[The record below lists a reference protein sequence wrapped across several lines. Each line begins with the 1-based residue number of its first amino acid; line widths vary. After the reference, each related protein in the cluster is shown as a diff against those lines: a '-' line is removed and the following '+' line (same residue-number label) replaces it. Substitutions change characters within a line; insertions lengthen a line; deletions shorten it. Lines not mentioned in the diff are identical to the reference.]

1 MKSLIL
7 LFLLFPGYVS
17 SFVTTSHQIS
27 SSSVV
32 KKSTF
37 LLAKKKKRR
46 RRKESPA
53 SSKPS
58 PTPVDGDDELPDFD
72 LVEDIDLIE
81 QAAASLPPLNAG
93 APKAGVAPVAN
104 RNFDV
109 NDPSVLAAQRATSG
123 ADSLSA
129 GSTRD
134 LLRSRNRDLENRLVV
149 NEVTQE
155 VPSLGEY
162 MQSPTRSQSKG
173 ATDSGGPSIGKKA
186 ARREARRAAAIEARQ
201 EDVVEES
208 ALDQILEKAPI
219 LEKLPFFKKKENEE
233 KKSAIKLLEEGTWAC
248 IYILVAWEIYI
259 NTPFFDRAGPM
270 APVVFTDPMTMT
282 FLI

>member
-1 MKSLIL
+1 MKSLISLL
-7 LFLLFPGYVS
+7 LFFPGDVS
-17 SFVTTSHQIS
+17 SFVTTSHHIS

-32 KKSTF
+32 EKPTF
-37 LLAKKKKRR
+37 LLAKKKRR
-46 RRKESPA
+46 RRKENPA
-53 SSKPS
+53 SSTTSPPS
-58 PTPVDGDDELPDFD
+58 FDDDDELPDFD

-81 QAAASLPPLNAG
+81 QAAASLPPINAG
-93 APKAGVAPVAN
+93 APKAGVAPAAN

-109 NDPSVLAAQRATSG
+109 NDPSVVAAQRATSG

-129 GSTRD
+129 GSTRE

-149 NEVTQE
+149 NEVTE
-155 VPSLGEY
+155 AVPSLGEY

-173 ATDSGGPSIGKKA
+173 ATESGGPSIGKKA

-201 EDVVEES
+201 DDLVEQS

-248 IYILVAWEIYI
+248 IYILVAWEFYI
-259 NTPFFDRAGPM
+259 NTPFFNRAGPM